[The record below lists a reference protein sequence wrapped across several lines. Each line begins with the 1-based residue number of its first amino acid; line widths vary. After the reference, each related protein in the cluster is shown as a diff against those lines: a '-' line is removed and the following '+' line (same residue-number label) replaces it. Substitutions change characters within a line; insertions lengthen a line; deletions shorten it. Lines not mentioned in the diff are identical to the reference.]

1 MASILYKWLLLFL
14 LHGSFNSTHPI
25 FVSVTEIEHNST
37 AKSLEVSCK
46 VFTEDMET
54 TLRKLYNTKVDLL
67 DVKYKPAMNT
77 LVNDYIKKHLVI
89 IVDGKTAGLQFI
101 GFEQQEEGIVSFFE
115 VKNVDKVKK
124 LEVIDNILYEYYNQ
138 QMGIIHATVNGQR
151 KSSRLNNPDVKA
163 EFLF

>member
-1 MASILYKWLLLFL
+1 
-14 LHGSFNSTHPI
+14 
-25 FVSVTEIEHNST
+25 
-37 AKSLEVSCK
+37 
-46 VFTEDMET
+46 
-54 TLRKLYNTKVDLL
+54 
-67 DVKYKPAMNT
+67 MNP

-89 IVDGKTAGLQFI
+89 TVDGKTAGLQFL

-115 VKNVDKVKK
+115 VQNIDRVKK
-124 LEVIDNILYEYYNQ
+124 LEVVDNILYEYYNQ